1 MNLNVPIVIVDE
13 LSESVVRSH
22 ALLDLASGEI
32 REVEYEHYD
41 AGVLGP
47 PAADA
52 QYEFSSGLLSHAG
65 KEVEF
70 RVDADAQS
78 GRYSITPS
86 ELLELK
92 RRAAR
97 LFGEAP

>member
-1 MNLNVPIVIVDE
+1 MNLNVPIAIVDE
-13 LSESVVRSH
+13 LSETVVRSN
-22 ALLDLASGEI
+22 AMLDLASGEI
-32 REVEYEHYD
+32 REVVYEDYD
-41 AGVLGP
+41 LAAQGV

-52 QYEFSSGLLSHAG
+52 DYEFSSGLLSHAG

-70 RVDADAQS
+70 RVEADAMS
-78 GRYSITPS
+78 GKYSITAS

-92 RRAAR
+92 KRAAR